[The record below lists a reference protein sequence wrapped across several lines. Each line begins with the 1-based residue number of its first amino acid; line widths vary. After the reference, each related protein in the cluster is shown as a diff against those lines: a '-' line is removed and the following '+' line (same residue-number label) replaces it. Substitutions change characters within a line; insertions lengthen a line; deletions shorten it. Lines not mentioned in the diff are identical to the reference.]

1 MSKCVSCIKIKGRF
15 FENETS
21 LSLFQDEKPVGKNNC
36 PKSLTCSNK
45 PANPPS
51 EKIFYQNALI
61 YAENGSGKTTIS
73 KGIRSIEL
81 GEKDP
86 EIQVNIFDE
95 NKNEITHD
103 ISCKVYNEDYIE
115 KNIKVEKSG
124 LTCICMLGK
133 QIKTEEK
140 IKCFQHAKKK
150 IEGRIPDEERKLSTL
165 QEKLGKCKN
174 KIFDTLKGDEAWSGW
189 NRKIKNILRATRG
202 EQDQKTNTRVDSETV
217 ERLSKYKDIPLE
229 TEKLQTD
236 FSSKIELLNQRGE
249 YINRKLP
256 EIQGS
261 RQEVNFEIYKDLLGR
276 KIQKNATLSEREKK
290 IVELITS
297 NPQKYKNQEKEIE
310 NTEICPYCFR
320 KIDEALRRE
329 ILSYISSSL
338 ADDDFQAHMRELE
351 YEYSKIEA
359 LKISIDLSIYRVLGD
374 ETCESLNLSVDKFNT
389 SVEALLEYIKQKKES
404 VYNPILISSSDK
416 AWNDFTKSKNDL
428 NSEASQFNERIKVFN
443 EEIDKLENFI
453 GDVLCLNDKR
463 GWLAIKND
471 FENSEKL
478 KISNSLQEK
487 RLERH
492 RQALSFF
499 DRKINNLE
507 AQLRGYTI
515 AKDTINKYLAY
526 IFCDKTRLSLVEKG
540 QFYGIY
546 SRGKEIVSPAQL
558 SQGERN
564 VLALSFFFTQINEN
578 LTKDAEFTKDLFI
591 VVDDPIS
598 SVDNLNKVGVY
609 SFLRLI
615 FSEITKKSN
624 SQILIFSHSLNAIYN
639 LHRVLENLDKN
650 FIIKEL
656 ASKRIINFPFK
667 KKNEYSVNLME
678 VYKFAKKKNELFKRL
693 FAWHDWEYYA

>member
-1 MSKCVSCIKIKGRF
+1 MGNRIK
-15 FENETS
+15 
-21 LSLFQDEKPVGKNNC
+21 
-36 PKSLTCSNK
+36 
-45 PANPPS
+45 
-51 EKIFYQNALI
+51 
-61 YAENGSGKTTIS
+61 
-73 KGIRSIEL
+73 
-81 GEKDP
+81 
-86 EIQVNIFDE
+86 
-95 NKNEITHD
+95 
-103 ISCKVYNEDYIE
+103 
-115 KNIKVEKSG
+115 
-124 LTCICMLGK
+124 
-133 QIKTEEK
+133 
-140 IKCFQHAKKK
+140 
-150 IEGRIPDEERKLSTL
+150 
-165 QEKLGKCKN
+165 
-174 KIFDTLKGDEAWSGW
+174 
-189 NRKIKNILRATRG
+189 
-202 EQDQKTNTRVDSETV
+202 KTNTRVDSETV

-249 YINRKLP
+249 YINEKLP

-404 VYNPILISSSDK
+404 VYNPILISSSNN
-416 AWNDFTKSKNDL
+416 AWNDFTKCKNDL
-428 NSEASQFNERIKVFN
+428 NSEASQFNERVKVFN

-453 GDVLCLNDKR
+453 DDVLCLNDKR

-471 FENSEKL
+471 FENLEKL

-492 RQALSFF
+492 RQALPFF

-526 IFCDKTRLSLVEKG
+526 VFCDKTRLSLVEKG

-678 VYKFAKKKNELFKRL
+678 VYKFAKKTNSSSDCSPGTIGNTMRKVIEAYSTFNYKLPIENFTQDQLIIKKLPEKFKSYFSNKMFRLVLHTLSHTEETSRTDLNFFERISEQEQRNTARELLVFLYLLDSPHILKHL
-693 FAWHDWEYYA
+693 GESEANVLDEWKTQIQSAD